1 VRTSHFHAIYFGL
14 CQPMGYDT
22 RLEEVVGVV
31 ALTEITDESL
41 MAAHL
46 RGDRAAFGELVRRYG
61 DRVLGYLLRM
71 TGNRDQAEDLFQ
83 ETFKKVYEKAHT
95 FRGARLKSWVF
106 TIATRTAID
115 AARRRKRRKA
125 LSLDQE
131 TACGSDEGCS
141 LAAVTVD
148 AEATDPADALVR
160 EERKQQVRE
169 AVETLPVKQRATL
182 VLAYYQQL
190 SYPEVAQVMGC
201 SVGTVK
207 TQMSRALATLAR
219 RLPDSLSVTK

>member
-148 AEATDPADALVR
+148 AEATDPADELVR

>member
-1 VRTSHFHAIYFGL
+1 
-14 CQPMGYDT
+14 MGYDT

-83 ETFKKVYEKAHT
+83 ETFKKVHEKAHT
-95 FRGARLKSWVF
+95 FRGSRLKSWIF
-106 TIATRTAID
+106 TIATRVAID
-115 AARRRKRRKA
+115 AARRRKRRKT

-131 TACGSDEGCS
+131 AACGS
-141 LAAVTVD
+141 
-148 AEATDPADALVR
+148 
-160 EERKQQVRE
+160 EE
-169 AVETLPVKQRATL
+169 
-182 VLAYYQQL
+182 
-190 SYPEVAQVMGC
+190 
-201 SVGTVK
+201 
-207 TQMSRALATLAR
+207 
-219 RLPDSLSVTK
+219 